1 MIHNTIQTNKTKE
14 EFQRTTMTM
23 TTMTRT
29 TTTLL
34 NKKKKDDDDNND
46 DEVRILHKTPLLGV
60 TTASLLEQDDNI
72 NQYDKDDEI
81 KEVEEDIG
89 HDYYSQIMNCMTINI
104 MSRMNHL
111 FMTAKKTV
119 GPQPS
124 QTPNIMINTKNK
136 KKKKKRQT
144 HKGDCTLLLDQIFDS

>member
-81 KEVEEDIG
+81 KP
-89 HDYYSQIMNCMTINI
+89 
-104 MSRMNHL
+104 L
-111 FMTAKKTV
+111 F
-119 GPQPS
+119 
-124 QTPNIMINTKNK
+124 
-136 KKKKKRQT
+136 
-144 HKGDCTLLLDQIFDS
+144 